1 MLTILEVADQLGY
14 HSATH
19 ETATH
24 ETAEKHGFL
33 RSSFHELMEAVWT
46 IVPDGPEKTIMFRKV
61 QEGLMYANLAVAMTA
76 PVDDKHAA
84 TARVLPGGL
93 TDNKVGQQ

>member
-14 HSATH
+14 HPATH
-19 ETATH
+19 ETAQTH
-24 ETAEKHGFL
+24 DYL
-33 RSSFHELMEAVWT
+33 RGAFHMLMEQVWT

-76 PVDDKHAA
+76 PLDDKHSSV
-84 TARVLPGGL
+84 ARVLPDA
-93 TDNKVGQQ
+93 TP